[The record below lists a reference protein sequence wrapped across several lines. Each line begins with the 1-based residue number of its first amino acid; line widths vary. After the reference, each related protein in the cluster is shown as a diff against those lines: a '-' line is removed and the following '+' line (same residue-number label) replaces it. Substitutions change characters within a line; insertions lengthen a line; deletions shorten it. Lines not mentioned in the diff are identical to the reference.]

1 MSLTLSPPIRV
12 FALLGV
18 LAAVALAA
26 FLFIAA
32 RPQSEAATAP
42 TTRPAPQTKPT
53 PKAPTRTTPARPAT
67 RSTKSGFPVPV
78 DRALRNNRV
87 VVVAVYM
94 PGAHVDAVVRREA
107 RAAAIWARAG
117 YVAMSAVSERLVR
130 PLVAKTG
137 VLPDPAVVIV
147 KRPGVVTAT
156 LSVADRDTIAQAVVQ
171 AKKR

>member
-1 MSLTLSPPIRV
+1 
-12 FALLGV
+12 LLGV

-32 RPQSEAATAP
+32 RPQSEAATTP

-53 PKAPTRTTPARPAT
+53 PNAKPTKASPARPAT
-67 RSTKSGFPVPV
+67 RATKSGFPVPV
-78 DRALRNNRV
+78 DRVLRNNRV
-87 VVVAVYM
+87 VVVAVYL

-117 YVAMSAVSERLVR
+117 YVAMSAVSERLMR